1 MSLTIRDVMVKNVI
15 TINAKQSTR
24 YAAKMMSANEI
35 GCLVVLDV
43 DVVVGIITEQDLIRR
58 IIAENKDPEKTL
70 VCEVMSTPPIVVE
83 PSLNLEDAVEFMFI
97 HKIKK
102 LIVVSSEDK
111 ERQLVGLVTLTD
123 IARIEHVL
131 MLLLKNLFED
141 KGEVPPKRMEK
152 VMHFYIV

>member
-15 TINAKQSTR
+15 SINEKQSAR
-24 YAAKMMSANEI
+24 NAAKMMSANEI
-35 GCLVVLDV
+35 GCLVVLNEDM
-43 DVVVGIITEQDLIRR
+43 VVGMITEQDLIRR

-70 VCEVMSTPPIVVE
+70 VYEVMSTPPIVVG
-83 PSLNLEDAVEFMFI
+83 PGLNLEDAVELMFI

-102 LIVVSSEDK
+102 LIVVSGEEK
-111 ERQLVGLVTLTD
+111 ERKLVGLVTLTD
-123 IARIEHVL
+123 IARIERVL

-152 VMHFYIV
+152 VMNFYIV